1 MNNNLQDI
9 IKLKDV
15 NQLKKLASRMKSEI
29 RTKAKK
35 ATARGYDLPFQHD
48 ISKVESL
55 KGKNFDDAMTI
66 FKELKMIKESE
77 SYNIT
82 NVKKIVK
89 EYADVK
95 KLKTPKTTKEISDY
109 YNKYVE
115 EVTNTD
121 NIIPSTVKFEYY
133 KVMYNEPGGYSKG
146 KSKLEQVSD
155 MEKIMIERGYIKVE
169 PQNGDKNE
177 QA

>member
-1 MNNNLQDI
+1 MNNNLQNI

-35 ATARGYDLPFQHD
+35 ATTKGYDLPFQSD

-55 KGKNFDDAMTI
+55 KGKDFNEALKI

-77 SYNIT
+77 SYNIS

-89 EYADVK
+89 EYVDVK
-95 KLKTPKTTKEISDY
+95 KLKTPKTTKEISEY
-109 YNKYVE
+109 YNK
-115 EVTNTD
+115 
-121 NIIPSTVKFEYY
+121 
-133 KVMYNEPGGYSKG
+133 
-146 KSKLEQVSD
+146 
-155 MEKIMIERGYIKVE
+155 
-169 PQNGDKNE
+169 
-177 QA
+177 